1 MRIHRYTA
9 LSYIKGGKLR
19 SSRPCSSTP
28 NTRFYF
34 TPLGIFIVGQA
45 IILYIQIRER
55 GWPPFKGEKK
65 MNEITVIA
73 VKSGK
78 ILHTTWEDVYL
89 KEGYLFIVDDDDDT
103 LIWVQW
109 IPDAYA

>member
-1 MRIHRYTA
+1 
-9 LSYIKGGKLR
+9 
-19 SSRPCSSTP
+19 
-28 NTRFYF
+28 
-34 TPLGIFIVGQA
+34 
-45 IILYIQIRER
+45 
-55 GWPPFKGEKK
+55 